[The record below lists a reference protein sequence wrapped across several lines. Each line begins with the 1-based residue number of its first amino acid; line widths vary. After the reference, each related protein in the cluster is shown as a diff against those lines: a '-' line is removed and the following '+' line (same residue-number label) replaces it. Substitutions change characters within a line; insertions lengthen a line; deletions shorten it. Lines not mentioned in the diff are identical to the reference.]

1 VSRPA
6 GRWLGVNRLGCE
18 VASRGPKY
26 TNRWPDAPAA
36 TLAGGLRRYN
46 RGPMLKSLIRT
57 FRGPSNDPR
66 MEYISRPLPTGLTDE
81 EVLAALE
88 AAFAANPDPH
98 FLVETLD
105 PALREVTG
113 RDYQV
118 LDRSVRDV
126 TGAFTKTTVMIR
138 DGAVGLWPGYE
149 ARAYPLLAPSEKT
162 EETRRAIAA
171 AEGQDRADEPSP
183 TNPAGKPGWAPPPP
197 VRPGTEE
204 AAALP
209 TTALEEPMGTADG
222 GASRVQD
229 AG

>member
-1 VSRPA
+1 
-6 GRWLGVNRLGCE
+6 
-18 VASRGPKY
+18 
-26 TNRWPDAPAA
+26 
-36 TLAGGLRRYN
+36 
-46 RGPMLKSLIRT
+46 MLKSLIRT
-57 FRGPSNDPR
+57 FRGPSTDPR
-66 MEYISRPLPTGLTDE
+66 MDYISRPLPTGLTDE
-81 EVLAALE
+81 EVLAALDL
-88 AAFAANPDPH
+88 AFGEHPDPH

-126 TGAFTKTTVMIR
+126 TGAFTKTMVMIR

-171 AEGQDRADEPSP
+171 AEGADDGDGGLSP
-183 TNPAGKPGWAPPPP
+183 TNPVGKPGWAPPPP
-197 VRPGTEE
+197 VRQPS
-204 AAALP
+204 AAPEPASLD
-209 TTALEEPMGTADG
+209 EPMGTADG
-222 GASRVQD
+222 GASHVQD